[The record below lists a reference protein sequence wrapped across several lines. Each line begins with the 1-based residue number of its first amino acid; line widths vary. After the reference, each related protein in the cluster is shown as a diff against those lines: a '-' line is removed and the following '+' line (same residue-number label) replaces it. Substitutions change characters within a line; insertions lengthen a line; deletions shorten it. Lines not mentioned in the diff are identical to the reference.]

1 MYEKTCESYRSLL
14 IERDGSNGQFTIHI
28 KKTSNEN
35 NVFFSINL
43 DFRLNEYL
51 DSIIGML
58 STKRPVL
65 NDTYNE

>member
-1 MYEKTCESYRSLL
+1 M
-14 IERDGSNGQFTIHI
+14 I
-28 KKTSNEN
+28 
-35 NVFFSINL
+35 FFSINL

-58 STKRPVL
+58 SPKRLIL